1 MTKVKDGIQGLTRVT
16 AVETKAQEV
25 EKKTDPGSQ
34 QGQLHAEKTG
44 TTVAST
50 IYEDQR
56 IYRYTRCLSAALN
69 SKAQPRTLSS

>member
-1 MTKVKDGIQGLTRVT
+1 MTKVKDGINGLTHVT

-25 EKKTDPGSQ
+25 GKKTDPGSQ

-44 TTVAST
+44 AIVAST

-56 IYRYTRCLSAALN
+56 IYRYTGCLSAAFN